1 MYKGKFMLSNSA
13 KIVYLFFLIVFVSCK
28 NEPKLI
34 SGAEQTNM
42 YIKKISNKNVGIV
55 ANQSSVIG
63 QTHLVDSLT
72 KLNINITKIFSPEHG
87 FKGDKDAGKYIS
99 NKYEAKTGIPII
111 SLYGKN
117 KKPSKDDMQNI
128 DILVFDLQDVGVRFY
143 TYLSTLHYVLEA
155 CAENDIQ
162 VLVLDRPNPNGHY
175 IDGPILDTNFKSF
188 VGLHP
193 VPIVYAMTIG
203 EYAKMINGERWI
215 NDLCDLEVIKM
226 VNYNRNQLYEL
237 PIKPSPNL
245 PNAKSINLYPSLCL
259 FEGTNISVGRGTDKP
274 FQQFGSPYL
283 NTYDYSFVPVS
294 GPGSKFPKHENK
306 VCKGEKLA
314 NYPNLNHIDLGWLI
328 SSFNQTENKEVFF
341 NNFFDKLAG
350 NDKLR
355 NQIEMG
361 LNEDE
366 IKNSWK
372 NDLENFKKIRL
383 KYLIY

>member
-1 MYKGKFMLSNSA
+1 MNYR
-13 KIVYLFFLIVFVSCK
+13 
-28 NEPKLI
+28 
-34 SGAEQTNM
+34 
-42 YIKKISNKNVGIV
+42 
-55 ANQSSVIG
+55 
-63 QTHLVDSLT
+63 
-72 KLNINITKIFSPEHG
+72 LNH
-87 FKGDKDAGKYIS
+87 
-99 NKYEAKTGIPII
+99 
-111 SLYGKN
+111 
-117 KKPSKDDMQNI
+117 
-128 DILVFDLQDVGVRFY
+128 
-143 TYLSTLHYVLEA
+143 H
-155 CAENDIQ
+155 
-162 VLVLDRPNPNGHY
+162 
-175 IDGPILDTNFKSF
+175 
-188 VGLHP
+188 
-193 VPIVYAMTIG
+193 
-203 EYAKMINGERWI
+203 
-215 NDLCDLEVIKM
+215 
-226 VNYNRNQLYEL
+226 
-237 PIKPSPNL
+237 PNL

-306 VCKGEKLA
+306 VCKGENLE